1 MITDIKNSLLYN
13 IEWMIT
19 KINKTSLLWLKQ
31 LNFLACIP
39 IRFVNMLTATRFN
52 AIKHLPDKECLINL
66 IWKNSAVLFLMSLK
80 FPKIRNLISY
90 IQGSPPKNSWMTLLD
105 KLSICKVENLNMLP
119 IFLLQ
124 MLLQESIS
132 KEKDCKY
139 YWTPAY
145 KKLSENLLLPTETGF
160 AGSDLNCCNNS
171 LPRVEEP
178 SQCLMMKQIRV
189 QNRNLLKTYF
199 QLSTSTV
206 ADKWEKEATLP
217 KELVKALKIKMKP
230 SKQQRVIL
238 DEWIN
243 TSNYVYN
250 KTVETIYKKKQPA
263 NFQSLRDLLVTA
275 NTKKH
280 NLEYITISNK
290 IKQLG
295 SEKYILK
302 KTLLKIAKTDLPRSR
317 ELIQEIIEKESSIK
331 AENAFLRSTAKSLSS
346 QKNDGIHEWELKT
359 PKEVRA
365 GSVNDVCK
373 AIKTGISNLKAG
385 NIKYFRLGFR
395 KRKENYKSA
404 VIPKNFLKNN
414 YGTIQIAPEFFKEN
428 CKFKMGKK
436 TIKKHKML
444 EINYD
449 SRIVKQMN
457 EYWLIVPI
465 SVKIQEKTAPV
476 NYCGIDPGSRTFMT
490 SFGNEGCMEYKHNDS
505 KLKIMDAKIKTLK
518 NKPKKTYN
526 RVSKSKIIKIERK
539 KEYLI
544 NEIHWKTINHLLKTN
559 DFIFYGNIKSHGIVK
574 NGKNRNLN
582 TSMNNLK
589 FYKFKERLL
598 FKAVERNKQVFLVN
612 EAYTTQTCSNCG
624 SNNKPGCSSVY
635 SCRNCKKKVG
645 RDVNAAKNILMKGI
659 IENL

>member
-1 MITDIKNSLLYN
+1 
-13 IEWMIT
+13 
-19 KINKTSLLWLKQ
+19 
-31 LNFLACIP
+31 
-39 IRFVNMLTATRFN
+39 
-52 AIKHLPDKECLINL
+52 
-66 IWKNSAVLFLMSLK
+66 
-80 FPKIRNLISY
+80 
-90 IQGSPPKNSWMTLLD
+90 
-105 KLSICKVENLNMLP
+105 
-119 IFLLQ
+119 
-124 MLLQESIS
+124 
-132 KEKDCKY
+132 
-139 YWTPAY
+139 
-145 KKLSENLLLPTETGF
+145 
-160 AGSDLNCCNNS
+160 
-171 LPRVEEP
+171 
-178 SQCLMMKQIRV
+178 
-189 QNRNLLKTYF
+189 
-199 QLSTSTV
+199 
-206 ADKWEKEATLP
+206 
-217 KELVKALKIKMKP
+217 MKP
-230 SKQQRVIL
+230 SQQQRMIL

-280 NLEYITISNK
+280 NIEYITISNK

-295 SEKYILK
+295 AEKSILK
-302 KTLLKIAKTDLPRSR
+302 KTLLKISKTDLPRSR
-317 ELIQEIIEKESSIK
+317 EILQEILEKESIIK
-331 AENAFLRSTAKSLSS
+331 TENAVLRSTAKLLSS
-346 QKNDGIHEWELKT
+346 KKNDGIHDWELKT

-373 AIKTGISNLKAG
+373 AIKTGIANLKAG

-490 SFGNEGCMEYKHNDS
+490 AFGNEGCLEYKHND
-505 KLKIMDAKIKTLK
+505 LKIKSLDAKIKMLK
-518 NKPKKTYN
+518 NKPRKAYH

-598 FKAVERNKQVFLVN
+598 FKSVERNKQVFLVN
-612 EAYTTQTCSNCG
+612 ESYTTQTCSNCG

>member
-1 MITDIKNSLLYN
+1 
-13 IEWMIT
+13 
-19 KINKTSLLWLKQ
+19 
-31 LNFLACIP
+31 
-39 IRFVNMLTATRFN
+39 
-52 AIKHLPDKECLINL
+52 
-66 IWKNSAVLFLMSLK
+66 
-80 FPKIRNLISY
+80 
-90 IQGSPPKNSWMTLLD
+90 
-105 KLSICKVENLNMLP
+105 
-119 IFLLQ
+119 
-124 MLLQESIS
+124 
-132 KEKDCKY
+132 
-139 YWTPAY
+139 
-145 KKLSENLLLPTETGF
+145 
-160 AGSDLNCCNNS
+160 
-171 LPRVEEP
+171 
-178 SQCLMMKQIRV
+178 
-189 QNRNLLKTYF
+189 
-199 QLSTSTV
+199 
-206 ADKWEKEATLP
+206 
-217 KELVKALKIKMKP
+217 MKP
-230 SKQQRVIL
+230 SQQQRMIL

-280 NLEYITISNK
+280 NIEYITISNK

-295 SEKYILK
+295 AEKSILK
-302 KTLLKIAKTDLPRSR
+302 KTLLKISKTDLPRSQ
-317 ELIQEIIEKESSIK
+317 ELIQEILEKESIIK
-331 AENAFLRSTAKSLSS
+331 SENAYLRSTAKSLSS
-346 QKNDGIHEWELKT
+346 KKNYGINEWELKT

-365 GSVNDVCK
+365 GAVNDVCK

-395 KRKENYKSA
+395 KQKENYKSA

-414 YGTIQIAPEFFKEN
+414 YGTIQLAPEFFKEN
-428 CKFKMGKK
+428 CKFRMGKK

-465 SVKIQEKTAPV
+465 SVKIREKTEPV

-490 SFGNEGCMEYKHNDS
+490 AFSNEGCMEYKHNDS
-505 KLKIMDAKIKTLK
+505 KLKSMDAKIKMLK
-518 NKPKKTYN
+518 NKPIKAYH

-544 NEIHWKTINHLLKTN
+544 NEIHWKTINHLLNTN

-598 FKAVERNKQVFLVN
+598 FKSVERNKQVFLVN